1 MENGK
6 LSSSN
11 IPRSRYSPH
20 YDSYQWAVYLWGYS
34 VSGFAP
40 LLERAQTALGIM
52 MAGYPSK
59 WVPTSNGI
67 AMQRA
72 RIILPLAFL
81 VRANDTALHRSWLR
95 TAVDGLLTRKH
106 CEGTW
111 CAAIQIDEFC
121 IET

>member
-1 MENGK
+1 M
-6 LSSSN
+6 
-11 IPRSRYSPH
+11 
-20 YDSYQWAVYLWGYS
+20 
-34 VSGFAP
+34 SGFAP